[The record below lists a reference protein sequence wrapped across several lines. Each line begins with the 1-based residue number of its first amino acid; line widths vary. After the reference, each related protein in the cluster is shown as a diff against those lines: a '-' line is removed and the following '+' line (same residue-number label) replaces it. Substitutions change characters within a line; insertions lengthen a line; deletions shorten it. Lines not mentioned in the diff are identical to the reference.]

1 MNQFVENNER
11 KGREAFKKLS
21 EDQEWFQDLK
31 FSEDLTD
38 KIDAVGT
45 TKKGKKVYI
54 EIKTRGGKY
63 GDFFQFIKEFDT
75 IFLDYGK
82 LNAVSN
88 ELMNDKSHGIDSGAI
103 FVSIFNDGEIILI
116 HNLKKPFKTKHLGLM
131 EVTNFAKKEDGKDEK
146 EWELKT
152 GLDWKSASFYKRD
165 SEGNYYRW
173 KWDSEDYWD
182 IMPLVK
188 FDEDDMFS
196 ALNQV
201 LYCSR
206 LDDSNHTKRLFAQF
220 IQGNVDTIN
229 EYLNIDLDKEEF

>member
-11 KGREAFKKLS
+11 KGRQAFKKLS
-21 EDQEWFQDLK
+21 EDQDWFQDIK
-31 FSEDLTD
+31 FSENLTD
-38 KIDAVGT
+38 QIDAEAT

-88 ELMNDKSHGIDSGAI
+88 ELMHDKSHGIDSGAI
-103 FVSIFNDGEIILI
+103 FVSVFNDGEIILI
-116 HNLKKPFKTKHLGLM
+116 HNLKKQFKTKHLGLK

-152 GLDWKSASFYKRD
+152 GLDWQSASFYRRD
-165 SEGNYYRW
+165 SKGNYYKW
-173 KWDSEDYWD
+173 EWDSDDYWD

-188 FDEDDMFS
+188 FDEDDLLS
-196 ALNQV
+196 ALNQII
-201 LYCSR
+201 YCSR
-206 LDDSNHTKRLFAQF
+206 LDDSNHEKRLFAQF

-229 EYLNIDLDKEEF
+229 EYLNMDLHREEF